1 MSFDSSQYLRK
12 LYDGTSSRLRWQII
26 ALVAATYLFVGKN
39 IGAVTAI
46 LIVASAYNAFTYTAW
61 AARHDV
67 IGTKWFDITTN
78 FTLIALLVLCTGG
91 LASPYG
97 PLVLVIILVA
107 SYWYGYTGLGYVMAL
122 LLAYW
127 ALMLFQNPIY
137 DLSHAIFG
145 VFSIILGDYTV
156 RLGKLTRSEQERIDR
171 DTNALMQQRKR
182 LFSLVNGLSQA
193 IFVVDKDGKIIVYNG
208 AALEL
213 LDTHYEIERLPA
225 VEVVHLCDEAGS
237 QVFPIQHSLSSGEMF
252 ASSDLKL
259 KVNETTTLDV
269 YTSITPMVEEGERVG
284 ALLLLRDISEQ
295 KTLDSQK
302 DEFISIISHELRTP
316 VAIVEAD
323 LSTLML
329 PKFAQLPEHA
339 SKLLNNAYQ
348 NLTFLASLLKDLS
361 NLASSERSLLETE
374 LAPLDPVSFC
384 HAMIDGIRPKAEEQG
399 LKLKFTHSTGLKKV
413 TTSPQRVEEILMNF
427 MTNAL
432 KYSSR
437 KNSIVELRISPSKM
451 YQGGVCFSVSDSGIG
466 MKKKDQAQLFT
477 KFFRSENP
485 QAQAVKGTG
494 MGLYISKKQADKI
507 GATISLESTFGKG
520 SVFSLDVPRDVKKA

>member
-1 MSFDSSQYLRK
+1 MSLDNSQYLRK
-12 LYDGTSSRLRWQII
+12 LYDQTSSRLRWQII
-26 ALVAATYLFVGKN
+26 ALVAATYTFVGRN
-39 IGAVTAI
+39 LAGVTVLLVIAAAYNGLTYSSWAQRHDIIGA
-46 LIVASAYNAFTYTAW
+46 
-61 AARHDV
+61 
-67 IGTKWFDITTN
+67 KWFDITTN
-78 FTLIALLVLCTGG
+78 CLLISVLIALTGG
-91 LASPYG
+91 LVSPYTALL
-97 PLVLVIILVA
+97 LVVVLVA
-107 SYWYGYTGLGYVMAL
+107 SYWYGYAGLSYIMAL
-122 LLAYW
+122 IVVFWAFLLFLQPVYE
-127 ALMLFQNPIY
+127 
-137 DLSHAIFG
+137 LSHLVFG
-145 VFSIILGDYTV
+145 VLAVALGDYAV
-156 RLGKLTRSEQERIDR
+156 RLGELTRSEQDRIDH
-171 DTNALMQQRKR
+171 DTNALAQQRKR

-193 IFVVDKDGKIIVYNG
+193 IFMVDKEGKVIVYNG

-225 VEVVHLCDEAGS
+225 TEVVHLYNESGKE
-237 QVFPIQHSLSSGEMF
+237 VFPLQHTLTTGEMY
-252 ASSDLKL
+252 ASSELKL
-259 KVNETTTLDV
+259 KVHDSTQLDV
-269 YTSITPMVEEGERVG
+269 YTNITPMIEDGERVG

-374 LAPLDPVSFC
+374 LAPLDPVPFVK
-384 HAMIDGIRPKAEEQG
+384 AVVEGIRPKFEEQG
-399 LKLKFTHSTGLKKV
+399 ITLKFSHSTGLKAV
-413 TTSPQRVEEILMNF
+413 ITSPQRVEEIVMNF

-432 KYSSR
+432 KYSNKKGSV
-437 KNSIVELRISPSKM
+437 VELKLAASKM
-451 YQGGVCFSVSDSGIG
+451 YPGGISISVKDSGIG
-466 MKKKDQAQLFT
+466 LKKKDQAQLFT

-507 GATISLESTFGKG
+507 GAKITLESTFGKG
-520 SVFSLDVPRDVKKA
+520 SVFSLDIPKDIKKS